1 MDLEKLRAY
10 RNKANL
16 YAVKEGI
23 YVEEIRMGYAR
34 AVKTTQPDDL
44 NPAGLVQGGNYFT
57 LADVACGAA
66 AASHGFH
73 TVTVNATYNYFRSV
87 SDGATIIAE
96 ATETKSGKTIRV
108 FDVQV
113 KDQEGTLLGTGTF
126 TCYTL
131 DKPFDL

>member
-1 MDLEKLRAY
+1 MDFEKLRHY
-10 RNKANL
+10 RNTANL

-23 YVEEIRMGYAR
+23 HVDEIRLGYAR
-34 AVKTTQPDDL
+34 ASKTTLPDDL

-73 TVTVNATYNYFRSV
+73 TVTLNATYNYFRSV
-87 SDGATIIAE
+87 RDGVTIIAE
-96 ATETKSGKTIRV
+96 ATEIKSGKTIRV

-113 KDQEGTLLGTGTF
+113 KDQDGTLLGAGTF

>member
-16 YAVKEGI
+16 YAIKEGI
-23 YVEEIRMGYAR
+23 YVEEIRLGYAR
-34 AVKTTQPDDL
+34 VTKTVLPDDL
-44 NPAGLVQGGNYFT
+44 NPAGIAQGGIYFT
-57 LADVACGAA
+57 LADVAAGAA

-87 SDGATIIAE
+87 SDGATIVAE

-108 FDVQV
+108 FDARVT
-113 KDQEGTLLGTGTF
+113 DREGTLLGTGTF
-126 TCYTL
+126 TCFTL